1 MRKFNQLFACFRKCF
16 ENILPFSEIIF
27 VLLQAYFRFAESGCK
42 RFVEQRMYQRMM
54 NDILKQINAG
64 EVSGVQFKERILDKY
79 DIACELVAFSN
90 SHGGKLVVGIKDK
103 TGETNALSYSEVQ
116 ETTNLLSDIASENV
130 VPSILIKIDTVEV
143 EDGNLVVATVKEGLN
158 KPYHD
163 NKGIVWVKNGADKRK
178 VFDNAELAEMMTD
191 CGSFAPDEAGV
202 RDATVND
209 LDATTIKQFLGN
221 RFDRVLENKGLTGDA
236 FNEASLDMICSAIAK
251 GHDCEKIL
259 RNLRFIRPDGSL
271 TVAAMLLFGKYTQR
285 WMPMM
290 TAKCICFAGNSVGSK
305 VFRDK
310 VNDADMEGNLLHQ
323 YDTIMDFFTRN
334 LHNVQV
340 GEEFNSMGKLEIP
353 YTSLVE
359 FTVNSLVHRSLNM
372 KAPVR
377 IFIFDNRVEIHSPGA
392 LPNGLTI
399 DDIKAGTSMPRNMF
413 LFNNAIYLLPYTG
426 VGSGI
431 TRALDED
438 INVTFM
444 NNDKAQEFVITV
456 WREESNQVEG
466 ESNQVEQKSNEVE
479 GKSNQVEDHNT
490 GLRHSDTDH
499 DTRLRHSG
507 TDLDT
512 SENDLDTRLRHSGAD
527 LDTSEND
534 LDTRLRHSDTPKV
547 SLSNKQRDIVN
558 FCSVPRTTKE
568 ILDRIG
574 VSMHSKNR
582 ERYITSLVAAGYLQM
597 TNPENPT
604 ASNQK
609 YKKVTIK

>member
-1 MRKFNQLFACFRKCF
+1 
-16 ENILPFSEIIF
+16 
-27 VLLQAYFRFAESGCK
+27 
-42 RFVEQRMYQRMM
+42 MM
-54 NDILKQINAG
+54 DDILKQIKAG
-64 EVSGVQFKERILDKY
+64 EVSGMQFKERILDKY

-130 VPSILIKIDTVEV
+130 VPSILIKIDTVDV

-221 RFDRVLENKGLTGDA
+221 RFERVLEKKGLTGDA

-259 RNLRFIRPDGSL
+259 RNLRFIRPDGTL

-340 GEEFNSMGKLEIP
+340 GDEFNSMGKLEIP

-399 DDIKAGTSMPRNMF
+399 EDIKAGTSMPRNMF

-444 NNDKAQEFVITV
+444 NNNKAQEFVITV
-456 WREESNQVEG
+456 WRGESNQVEG
-466 ESNQVEQKSNEVE
+466 KSSQVGNQVEE
-479 GKSNQVEDHNT
+479 KSNQVGNQVEEKSNQVQD
-490 GLRHSDTDH
+490 S
-499 DTRLRHSG
+499 DTRLRHSN
-507 TDLDT
+507 TNLDT
-512 SENDLDTRLRHSGAD
+512 Q
-527 LDTSEND
+527 
-534 LDTRLRHSDTPKV
+534 LRHSDTKKV

-558 FCSVPRTTKE
+558 FCSVPRTTAE
-568 ILDRIG
+568 IMERLG
-574 VSMHSKNR
+574 LSNQTKNR

-597 TNPENPT
+597 TNPDNPT

-609 YKKVTIK
+609 YKKVNKR

>member
-1 MRKFNQLFACFRKCF
+1 
-16 ENILPFSEIIF
+16 
-27 VLLQAYFRFAESGCK
+27 
-42 RFVEQRMYQRMM
+42 MM
-54 NDILKQINAG
+54 DDILKQIKAG

-103 TGETNALSYSEVQ
+103 TGEINALSYSEVQ

-130 VPSILIKIDTVEV
+130 VPSILIKIDTIEV
-143 EDGNLVVATVKEGLN
+143 EAGNLVIATVKEGLN

-221 RFDRVLENKGLTGDA
+221 RFERVLEKKGLTGDA

-259 RNLRFIRPDGSL
+259 RNLRFIRPDGTL

-290 TAKCICFAGNSVGSK
+290 TAKCICFAGNSIGSK

-340 GEEFNSMGKLEIP
+340 GDEFNSMGKLEIP

-456 WREESNQVEG
+456 WREESNQVEQKSNQVEG
-466 ESNQVEQKSNEVE
+466 ESNQVEGKSNQVEQKSNEVGE
-479 GKSNQVEDHNT
+479 KSNEVGEKSNQVEQKSNQVEEKSNQVQDY
-490 GLRHSDTDH
+490 
-499 DTRLRHSG
+499 DTRLRHSN
-507 TDLDT
+507 TK
-512 SENDLDTRLRHSGAD
+512 
-527 LDTSEND
+527 
-534 LDTRLRHSDTPKV
+534 KV

-558 FCSVPRTTKE
+558 FCSVPRTTAE
-568 ILDRIG
+568 IMERLG
-574 VSMHSKNR
+574 LSNQTKNR
-582 ERYITSLVAAGYLQM
+582 ERYIASLVAAGYLQM

-609 YKKVTIK
+609 YKKVTTK

>member
-1 MRKFNQLFACFRKCF
+1 
-16 ENILPFSEIIF
+16 
-27 VLLQAYFRFAESGCK
+27 
-42 RFVEQRMYQRMM
+42 MM
-54 NDILKQINAG
+54 DDILKQIKAG
-64 EVSGVQFKERILDKY
+64 EVSGMQFKERILDKY

-90 SHGGKLVVGIKDK
+90 SQGGKLVVGIKDK
-103 TGETNALSYSEVQ
+103 TGEINALSYSEVQ

-143 EDGNLVVATVKEGLN
+143 EDGDLVVATVKEGLN

-163 NKGIVWVKNGADKRK
+163 NKGIVWVKNGADNRK
-178 VFDNAELAEMMTD
+178 VFDHAELAEMMTD

-221 RFDRVLENKGLTGDA
+221 RFERVLEKKGLTGDA
-236 FNEASLDMICSAIAK
+236 FNEASLDAICSAIAK
-251 GHDCEKIL
+251 GHDSEKIL
-259 RNLRFIRPDGSL
+259 RNLRFIRPDGTL

-290 TAKCICFAGNSVGSK
+290 TAKCICFAGNSIGGK

-340 GEEFNSMGKLEIP
+340 GDEFNSMGKLEIP

-444 NNDKAQEFVITV
+444 NNNKAQEFVITV
-456 WREESNQVEG
+456 WRG
-466 ESNQVEQKSNEVE
+466 ESNQVGNEVHD
-479 GKSNQVEDHNT
+479 KSNQVEDLDTGLRYSNTDLDTGLRHSDT
-490 GLRHSDTDH
+490 GLRHSDTDL
-499 DTRLRHSG
+499 DTSEN
-507 TDLDT
+507 DLDT
-512 SENDLDTRLRHSGAD
+512 SENDLDTRLRHSDTNLDTSDTD
-527 LDTSEND
+527 LDTQ
-534 LDTRLRHSDTPKV
+534 LRHSDTPKV

-558 FCSVPRTTKE
+558 FCSVPRATKE

-582 ERYITSLVAAGYLQM
+582 ERYITSLVTAGYLQM
-597 TNPENPT
+597 TNPDNPT

-609 YKKVTIK
+609 YKKVNKR

>member
-1 MRKFNQLFACFRKCF
+1 MKSKVSIQYNK
-16 ENILPFSEIIF
+16 IPFVKKDYDSTRI
-27 VLLQAYFRFAESGCK
+27 YRNTHKK
-42 RFVEQRMYQRMM
+42 RVRHR
-54 NDILKQINAG
+54 L
-64 EVSGVQFKERILDKY
+64 
-79 DIACELVAFSN
+79 
-90 SHGGKLVVGIKDK
+90 
-103 TGETNALSYSEVQ
+103 
-116 ETTNLLSDIASENV
+116 
-130 VPSILIKIDTVEV
+130 
-143 EDGNLVVATVKEGLN
+143 
-158 KPYHD
+158 
-163 NKGIVWVKNGADKRK
+163 
-178 VFDNAELAEMMTD
+178 MTH
-191 CGSFAPDEAGV
+191 P
-202 RDATVND
+202 
-209 LDATTIKQFLGN
+209 
-221 RFDRVLENKGLTGDA
+221 
-236 FNEASLDMICSAIAK
+236 LDMICSAIAK

>member
-1 MRKFNQLFACFRKCF
+1 
-16 ENILPFSEIIF
+16 
-27 VLLQAYFRFAESGCK
+27 
-42 RFVEQRMYQRMM
+42 MM
-54 NDILKQINAG
+54 DDILKQINAG

-143 EDGNLVVATVKEGLN
+143 EDGYLVVATVKEGLN

-202 RDATVND
+202 SDATVND

-221 RFDRVLENKGLTGDA
+221 RFDRVLEKKGLTGDA

-438 INVTFM
+438 VNVTFM

-466 ESNQVEQKSNEVE
+466 ESNQVGNQVE
-479 GKSNQVEDHNT
+479 EKSNQVQDSDT

-499 DTRLRHSG
+499 DTFAEDH
-507 TDLDT
+507 DT
-512 SENDLDTRLRHSGAD
+512 Q
-527 LDTSEND
+527 
-534 LDTRLRHSDTPKV
+534 LRHSDTDHDTFVEDHDTIHSYHDTKRVP
-547 SLSNKQRDIVN
+547 LTNKQKDIVN
-558 FCSVPRTTKE
+558 FCSVPRTSRE
-568 ILDRIG
+568 ILERAG
-574 VSMHSKNR
+574 VVYHTKNIAK
-582 ERYITSLVAAGYLQM
+582 YITSLVAAGYLQM
-597 TNPENPT
+597 TNPDNPT

-609 YKKVTIK
+609 YKKVNKR

>member
-1 MRKFNQLFACFRKCF
+1 
-16 ENILPFSEIIF
+16 
-27 VLLQAYFRFAESGCK
+27 
-42 RFVEQRMYQRMM
+42 MM
-54 NDILKQINAG
+54 DDILKQIKAG

-143 EDGNLVVATVKEGLN
+143 EDGNLVIATVKEGLN

-221 RFDRVLENKGLTGDA
+221 RFERVLEKKGLTGDA

-251 GHDCEKIL
+251 GHDSEKIL

-340 GEEFNSMGKLEIP
+340 GDEFNSMGKLEIP

-438 INVTFM
+438 INVTFT
-444 NNDKAQEFVITV
+444 NNAKAQEFVITV

-466 ESNQVEQKSNEVE
+466 ESNQVGNQVE
-479 GKSNQVEDHNT
+479 EKSNQVEDHNT
-490 GLRHSDTDH
+490 GLRHSDTDLDTDH
-499 DTRLRHSG
+499 DTFNEDH
-507 TDLDT
+507 DT
-512 SENDLDTRLRHSGAD
+512 Q
-527 LDTSEND
+527 
-534 LDTRLRHSDTPKV
+534 LRHSDTDLDTDHDTFAEDHDTIHSYHDTKRVP
-547 SLSNKQRDIVN
+547 LTNKQKDIVN
-558 FCSVPRTTKE
+558 FCSVPRTSRE
-568 ILDRIG
+568 ILERVG
-574 VSMHSKNR
+574 VVYHTKNIAK
-582 ERYITSLVAAGYLQM
+582 YITSLVAAGYLQM
-597 TNPENPT
+597 TNPDNPT

>member
-1 MRKFNQLFACFRKCF
+1 MDD
-16 ENILPFSEIIF
+16 
-27 VLLQAYFRFAESGCK
+27 
-42 RFVEQRMYQRMM
+42 M
-54 NDILKQINAG
+54 LKQIKAG

-143 EDGNLVVATVKEGLN
+143 GDGNLVVATVKEGLN

-221 RFDRVLENKGLTGDA
+221 RFDRVLEKKGLTGDA

-323 YDTIMDFFTRN
+323 YETIMDFFTRN

-340 GEEFNSMGKLEIP
+340 GDEFNSMGKLEIP

-456 WREESNQVEG
+456 WREESNQVEV
-466 ESNQVEQKSNEVE
+466 ESNQVEGE
-479 GKSNQVEDHNT
+479 SNQVEDHNT

-499 DTRLRHSG
+499 DTFAEDH
-507 TDLDT
+507 DT
-512 SENDLDTRLRHSGAD
+512 Q
-527 LDTSEND
+527 
-534 LDTRLRHSDTPKV
+534 LRHSDTDLDTDHDTFVEDYDTIHSYHDTKRVP
-547 SLSNKQRDIVN
+547 LTNKQKDIVN
-558 FCSVPRTTKE
+558 FCSVPRTSRE
-568 ILDRIG
+568 ILERAG
-574 VSMHSKNR
+574 VVYHTKNIAK
-582 ERYITSLVAAGYLQM
+582 YITSLVAAGYLQM
-597 TNPENPT
+597 TNPDNPT

>member
-1 MRKFNQLFACFRKCF
+1 
-16 ENILPFSEIIF
+16 
-27 VLLQAYFRFAESGCK
+27 
-42 RFVEQRMYQRMM
+42 
-54 NDILKQINAG
+54 
-64 EVSGVQFKERILDKY
+64 
-79 DIACELVAFSN
+79 
-90 SHGGKLVVGIKDK
+90 
-103 TGETNALSYSEVQ
+103 
-116 ETTNLLSDIASENV
+116 
-130 VPSILIKIDTVEV
+130 
-143 EDGNLVVATVKEGLN
+143 
-158 KPYHD
+158 
-163 NKGIVWVKNGADKRK
+163 
-178 VFDNAELAEMMTD
+178 
-191 CGSFAPDEAGV
+191 
-202 RDATVND
+202 
-209 LDATTIKQFLGN
+209 
-221 RFDRVLENKGLTGDA
+221 
-236 FNEASLDMICSAIAK
+236 MICSAIAK

-259 RNLRFIRPDGSL
+259 RNLRFIRPDGTL

-290 TAKCICFAGNSVGSK
+290 TAKCICFAGNSIGGK

-310 VNDADMEGNLLHQ
+310 VNDADMEGNMLHQ

-340 GEEFNSMGKLEIP
+340 GDEFNSMGKLEIP

-438 INVTFM
+438 IYVTFM

-456 WREESNQVEG
+456 WRG
-466 ESNQVEQKSNEVE
+466 ESNQVEVESNEVGNQVE
-479 GKSNQVEDHNT
+479 EKSNQVEDLDT
-490 GLRHSDTDH
+490 GLRHSDTDL
-499 DTRLRHSG
+499 DTGLRHSGTNLDTGLRHSG

-512 SENDLDTRLRHSGAD
+512 KRVTLT
-527 LDTSEND
+527 
-534 LDTRLRHSDTPKV
+534 
-547 SLSNKQRDIVN
+547 NKEKDIVN

-597 TNPENPT
+597 TNPDNPT

-609 YKKVTIK
+609 YKKVNKR

>member
-1 MRKFNQLFACFRKCF
+1 
-16 ENILPFSEIIF
+16 
-27 VLLQAYFRFAESGCK
+27 
-42 RFVEQRMYQRMM
+42 
-54 NDILKQINAG
+54 
-64 EVSGVQFKERILDKY
+64 
-79 DIACELVAFSN
+79 
-90 SHGGKLVVGIKDK
+90 
-103 TGETNALSYSEVQ
+103 
-116 ETTNLLSDIASENV
+116 
-130 VPSILIKIDTVEV
+130 
-143 EDGNLVVATVKEGLN
+143 
-158 KPYHD
+158 
-163 NKGIVWVKNGADKRK
+163 
-178 VFDNAELAEMMTD
+178 
-191 CGSFAPDEAGV
+191 
-202 RDATVND
+202 
-209 LDATTIKQFLGN
+209 
-221 RFDRVLENKGLTGDA
+221 
-236 FNEASLDMICSAIAK
+236 
-251 GHDCEKIL
+251 
-259 RNLRFIRPDGSL
+259 
-271 TVAAMLLFGKYTQR
+271 
-285 WMPMM
+285 
-290 TAKCICFAGNSVGSK
+290 
-305 VFRDK
+305 
-310 VNDADMEGNLLHQ
+310 MEGNLLHQ

-456 WREESNQVEG
+456 WRGEGNQVEG

-479 GKSNQVEDHNT
+479 EKSNQVEDHNT

-527 LDTSEND
+527 LDTSENN
-534 LDTRLRHSDTPKV
+534 LDTQLRHSDTKKV

-597 TNPENPT
+597 TNPDNPT

>member
-1 MRKFNQLFACFRKCF
+1 
-16 ENILPFSEIIF
+16 
-27 VLLQAYFRFAESGCK
+27 
-42 RFVEQRMYQRMM
+42 MM
-54 NDILKQINAG
+54 DDILKQINAG

-103 TGETNALSYSEVQ
+103 TGEANALSYSEVQ

-202 RDATVND
+202 REATIND

-221 RFDRVLENKGLTGDA
+221 RFDRVLEKKGLTGDA

-259 RNLRFIRPDGSL
+259 RNLRFIRPDGTL

-466 ESNQVEQKSNEVE
+466 ESNQVGNQVEQKSNEVEEESNEVE
-479 GKSNQVEDHNT
+479 GKSNQVQD
-490 GLRHSDTDH
+490 S

-512 SENDLDTRLRHSGAD
+512 RLRHSNTNS
-527 LDTSEND
+527 DTQ
-534 LDTRLRHSDTPKV
+534 LRHSDTKKV

-558 FCSVPRTTKE
+558 FCSVPRTTAE
-568 ILDRIG
+568 IMERLG
-574 VSMHSKNR
+574 LSNQTKNR

-597 TNPENPT
+597 TNPDNPT

-609 YKKVTIK
+609 YKKVTTK

>member
-1 MRKFNQLFACFRKCF
+1 
-16 ENILPFSEIIF
+16 
-27 VLLQAYFRFAESGCK
+27 
-42 RFVEQRMYQRMM
+42 MM
-54 NDILKQINAG
+54 NDILKQIKAG

-285 WMPMM
+285 WLPMM

-438 INVTFM
+438 VNVTFM

-456 WREESNQVEG
+456 WRGESNQVEG
-466 ESNQVEQKSNEVE
+466 ESNQVGNQVEEESNR
-479 GKSNQVEDHNT
+479 VEDHNT
-490 GLRHSDTDH
+490 GLRHSDTDLDTDH
-499 DTRLRHSG
+499 DTFAEDH
-507 TDLDT
+507 DT
-512 SENDLDTRLRHSGAD
+512 Q
-527 LDTSEND
+527 
-534 LDTRLRHSDTPKV
+534 LRHSDTDLDTDHDTFAENHDTIHSYHDTKRVP
-547 SLSNKQRDIVN
+547 LTNKQKDIVN
-558 FCSVPRTTKE
+558 FCSVPRTSRE
-568 ILDRIG
+568 ILERAG
-574 VSMHSKNR
+574 VVYHTKNIAK
-582 ERYITSLVAAGYLQM
+582 YITSLVAAGYLQM
-597 TNPENPT
+597 TNPDNPT

>member
-1 MRKFNQLFACFRKCF
+1 
-16 ENILPFSEIIF
+16 
-27 VLLQAYFRFAESGCK
+27 
-42 RFVEQRMYQRMM
+42 MM
-54 NDILKQINAG
+54 DDILKQIKAG

-143 EDGNLVVATVKEGLN
+143 EDGNLVIATVKEGLN

-178 VFDNAELAEMMTD
+178 VFGNAELAEMMTD

-221 RFDRVLENKGLTGDA
+221 RFERVLEKKGLTGDA

-259 RNLRFIRPDGSL
+259 RNLRFIRPDGTL

-310 VNDADMEGNLLHQ
+310 VNDVDMEGNLLHQ

-399 DDIKAGTSMPRNMF
+399 EDIKAGTSMPRNMF

-444 NNDKAQEFVITV
+444 NNDKAQEFVITA
-456 WREESNQVEG
+456 WRGEGNQVEG
-466 ESNQVEQKSNEVE
+466 ESNQVGNQVEEESNQVE
-479 GKSNQVEDHNT
+479 GKSNQVEQKSNQVQD
-490 GLRHSDTDH
+490 S

-512 SENDLDTRLRHSGAD
+512 RLRHSNTN
-527 LDTSEND
+527 LDTQ
-534 LDTRLRHSDTPKV
+534 LRHSDTKKV

-558 FCSVPRTTKE
+558 FCSVPRTTAE
-568 ILDRIG
+568 IMERLG
-574 VSMHSKNR
+574 LSNQTKNR

-609 YKKVTIK
+609 YKKVTTK

>member
-1 MRKFNQLFACFRKCF
+1 
-16 ENILPFSEIIF
+16 
-27 VLLQAYFRFAESGCK
+27 
-42 RFVEQRMYQRMM
+42 MM
-54 NDILKQINAG
+54 DDVLKQIEAG

-103 TGETNALSYSEVQ
+103 TGEINALSYSEVQ

-143 EDGNLVVATVKEGLN
+143 EDGNLVIATVKEGLN

-221 RFDRVLENKGLTGDA
+221 RFERVLEKKGLTGDA

-259 RNLRFIRPDGSL
+259 RNLRFIRPDGTL

-340 GEEFNSMGKLEIP
+340 EDEFNSMGKLEIP

-431 TRALDED
+431 TRALDEN
-438 INVTFM
+438 IKVTFM
-444 NNDKAQEFVITV
+444 NNDKSQEFVITV
-456 WREESNQVEG
+456 WREESN
-466 ESNQVEQKSNEVE
+466 EVE
-479 GKSNQVEDHNT
+479 EKSNQVEPKSNQV
-490 GLRHSDTDH
+490 
-499 DTRLRHSG
+499 
-507 TDLDT
+507 
-512 SENDLDTRLRHSGAD
+512 E
-527 LDTSEND
+527 D
-534 LDTRLRHSDTPKV
+534 LDTRLRHSDTDLDTFESDLDTRLRHSDTDLDTSDTDLDTRLRHSDTKKV

-597 TNPENPT
+597 TNPDNPT

-609 YKKVTIK
+609 YKKVNIR